1 MKTDAK
7 TRKMAPQA
15 NKETCFQNLIL
26 KLQRYWADQ
35 DCVILQPFDIEVGAG
50 TFHPATTLR
59 SLGRADDEWNCA
71 YVQPS
76 RRPTDGRYGENPNRL
91 QHYYQFQV
99 LMKPSPE
106 NIQELYLES
115 LRVLGIDPDM
125 HDIRFV
131 EDDWESPTL
140 GAWGLGWEVWCDGM
154 EVTQFTYFQ
163 QVGGYDC
170 NPVPVELTYGL
181 ERLAMYVQGVENVY
195 DLDWDGR
202 DKDKGGK
209 SYGDVFHQAEVEY
222 ARFNFEYA
230 NTEAVKRHFEDAE
243 KECTALIEAGADRIE
258 KTPHEKWGHHAGL
271 VLPAYDQALKA
282 SHLFNLLD
290 ARGVISVT
298 ERQAYIGRVRTLSKM
313 CARQWL
319 HTQGVEVE

>member
-1 MKTDAK
+1 MPAK
-7 TRKMAPQA
+7 SDK
-15 NKETCFQNLIL
+15 KTCFQNLIL
-26 KLQRYWADQ
+26 TLHAFWADQ
-35 DCVILQPFDIEVGAG
+35 GCVILQSYDMEVGAG

-59 SLGRADDEWNCA
+59 SLGQPDDVWNCA

-91 QHYYQFQV
+91 QHYYQYQV

-115 LRVLGIDPDM
+115 LYALGIDKTL

-154 EVTQFTYFQ
+154 EVSQFTYFQ
-163 QVGGYDC
+163 QVGGYEC
-170 NPVPVELTYGL
+170 NPIPVELTYGL
-181 ERLAMYVQGVENVY
+181 ERLAMYVQGVENIY
-195 DLDWDGR
+195 DLDWDGVP
-202 DKDKGGK
+202 KDQGGK
-209 SYGDVFHQAEVEY
+209 TYRDVFHQAEVEY
-222 ARFNFEYA
+222 SKYNFEHA
-230 NTEAVKRHFEDAE
+230 NTDMLRQHFIDAE
-243 KECTALIEAGADRIE
+243 TECAKLLDAD
-258 KTPHEKWGHHAGL
+258 L
-271 VLPAYDQALKA
+271 VLPAYDYSLKA

-298 ERQAYIGRVRTLSKM
+298 ERQAYILRVRDLTKGAASAWMKSKGM
-313 CARQWL
+313 
-319 HTQGVEVE
+319 EVK